1 MLAKELKI
9 KTLKRQREFIE
20 EQLSHGY
27 GRDDG
32 NTAYRYVG
40 CMYPEVIK
48 YFEDEGF
55 IVERIES
62 DNLPNMIQGLPVYL
76 FTISD
81 IKLSE
86 DELKE
91 AESIEIKIEDEDEDE
106 DDSQPTFGGVMSSI
120 IGGILPRE

>member
-20 EQLSHGY
+20 ERLLHGY
-27 GRDDG
+27 GREDG
-32 NTAYRYVG
+32 NTTYRYVG
-40 CMYPEVIK
+40 SVYPEVIK

-55 IVERIES
+55 IAEKIES
-62 DNLPNMIQGLPVYL
+62 NNLPNRMQGLPVYL
-76 FTISD
+76 FNIGD

-91 AESIEIKIEDEDEDE
+91 AESIEIEIEDE
-106 DDSQPTFGGVMSSI
+106 DDSQPTFGDVMSSI